1 MFSFFR
7 KRNKPAVNLSGL
19 GTDMHSHLL
28 PGIDDGSPDP
38 TTSIEL
44 TRGLM
49 DIGFSNFIV
58 TPHILWDLYKN
69 DRKSIQLAQAELNK
83 ALVEEHVTTQIRAA
97 AEYYMDDHL
106 DELLE
111 KQVPLLT
118 IKSNWVLVEFSF
130 VSPPLN
136 LKEKLFDL
144 QIRGYQPVLAHPERY
159 QYFASNKNW
168 YDELKSAGCYF
179 QVNLLSFTGY
189 YGKVTQDL
197 AVHLA
202 RKNYIDLLGTDLHHA
217 RHLHALRNSPSLND
231 YVQEL
236 LATGK
241 ILNSSLL

>member
-7 KRNKPAVNLSGL
+7 KRNTPAVDLSGI

-38 TTSIEL
+38 ETSVEL

-49 DIGFSNFIV
+49 DIGFNKFIV
-58 TPHILWDLYKN
+58 TPHILWDMYKN
-69 DRKSIQLAQAELNK
+69 DHNTIHAAQSVLNK
-83 ALVEEHVTTQIRAA
+83 ALVKDQLTTQIKAA

-144 QIRGYQPVLAHPERY
+144 QIHGYQPVLAHPERY
-159 QYFASNKNW
+159 QYFTGNKNW

-179 QVNLLSFTGY
+179 QANLLSFTGY
-189 YGKVTQDL
+189 YGRVTQDL
-197 AVHLA
+197 ATHLL

-217 RHLHALRNSPSLND
+217 RHLQALRTSASLND
-231 YVQEL
+231 HVKEL
-236 LATGK
+236 LDMGK
-241 ILNSSLL
+241 LLNSSLL